1 DNEAELD
8 GLTPGEISAAAEAA
22 RERGLDG
29 KFLVTLVLP
38 TGHPYLASLTQ
49 RPVRN
54 RIMQASRSRG
64 IRGGEHDNRELALEI
79 TRLRAERAALLG
91 FDSHAALVTADETA
105 KTPDAVSRMLG
116 RLAPAAA
123 RNASAEQ
130 ADLEEVAGFPIEAA
144 DWAFYS
150 EKVRKAKYDVDT

>member
-1 DNEAELD
+1 SEYNARLSSLTTRFEKNLLADTNDLAVAVDNEAELD

-64 IRGGEHDNRELALEI
+64 IRGGEHDNRELVLEI

-123 RNASAEQ
+123 RNASAE
-130 ADLEEVAGFPIEAA
+130 
-144 DWAFYS
+144 
-150 EKVRKAKYDVDT
+150 